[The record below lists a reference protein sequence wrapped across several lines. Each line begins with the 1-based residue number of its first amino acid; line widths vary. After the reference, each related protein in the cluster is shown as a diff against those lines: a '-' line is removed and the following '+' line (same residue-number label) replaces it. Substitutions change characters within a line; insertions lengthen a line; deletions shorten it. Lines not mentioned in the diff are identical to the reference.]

1 MKQKTSLKFTLFLI
15 SLFLIPAISFSQ
27 GKYLLVLDV
36 QEQFIKDKPYED
48 AAGLMITNVNS
59 LIAGFEKER
68 ILYVKSAGK
77 ALVINSKGFSTDT
90 LPAPDFD
97 PRLSI
102 VSDNLFVKV
111 STGDAFTS
119 AELMDFLRSRNA
131 REIVI
136 TGLLAEKCIT
146 ATALGGI
153 ERGFDIFL
161 VPEAVVG
168 KSGKTRTRAIGKLEK
183 KGIKIIPM
191 KEAFNFSAR

>member
-1 MKQKTSLKFTLFLI
+1 MKQEVSLKLALFLI
-15 SLFLIPAISFSQ
+15 SLVLIPAFSFSQ
-27 GKYLLVLDV
+27 GKYLMVLDV

-48 AAGLMITNVNS
+48 AAGFMITNVNS

-102 VSDNLFVKV
+102 VNGNLFVKV
-111 STGDAFTS
+111 STGDAFSS

-153 ERGFDIFL
+153 ERGFTVIL

-168 KSGKTRTRAIGKLEK
+168 KSEKTKTRALGKLEK
-183 KGIKIIPM
+183 KGIKIIPV
-191 KEAFNFSAR
+191 KEVSNPVKQ